1 MIMWAYALPGLIILA
16 ILLTPFRVT
25 RYGRLLNLLTLAHA
39 VITLSLTIF
48 ALSSLSLPQFY
59 LSGRYLFID
68 SLSVYEVLIASFVF
82 LLAALYAQ
90 GYVRSLLR
98 AREINRENLK
108 LFYGAFNLLLVV
120 IVFAFFANNLA
131 LFWIL
136 VELTTIISA
145 ILIVTL
151 NAKEN
156 ILAALKYV
164 FTASSAMLFSFIGI
178 LLVFAMTKQVLGAG
192 TLNWNELLAQASAL
206 PSPLFTLAF
215 VLMFVGFAAK
225 AGIAPFHTWL
235 PPAHAKAPSVVS
247 TLLSAV
253 LLNIGIYGILRIY
266 SIAHQTASVR
276 AASLTLI
283 VFGIFTMGVA
293 AFSMLSR
300 ENIKK
305 LIAFSSIE
313 HMGMMIIG
321 IGLGT
326 PLALFGVLFYT
337 LGHSLIK
344 SLLFFSSGILHRQ
357 FGSDKF
363 YDMKNVFKSQPLAAA
378 GVIMGGTAIIG
389 TPVFPLFS
397 AKLSILIGLGEVSG
411 WLLFLVLL
419 LILIVA
425 ASFAIF
431 IVRTCCQTSDT
442 EAARQYQAPWNMKL
456 PVVVLMALIVALGL
470 FVPRGLSGMLN
481 DIVTSLGL

>member
-1 MIMWAYALPGLIILA
+1 MILWGYALPGLIILL
-16 ILLTPFRVT
+16 ILLTPFQLR
-25 RYGRLLNLLTLAHA
+25 RYGRFLNILTLIHA
-39 VITLSLTIF
+39 LICITLTVF
-48 ALSSLSLPQFY
+48 VMSSLSLPQYY
-59 LSGRYLFID
+59 LSSRYLFID
-68 SLSVYEVLIASFVF
+68 SLSIYEVLIASFVF

-90 GYVRSLLR
+90 GYVRNLLR
-98 AREINRENLK
+98 AGEINRENLK
-108 LFYGAFNLLLVV
+108 LFYGAFNLLLLVV
-120 IVFAFFANNLA
+120 VFAFFANNLA

-178 LLVFAMTKQVLGAG
+178 LIVFAMTRLIQGIG
-192 TLNWNELLAQASAL
+192 TLNWNELMVQARIL
-206 PSPLFTLAF
+206 PSSLFTLAF

-253 LLNIGIYGILRIY
+253 LLNVGVYGILRIY
-266 SIAHQTASVR
+266 AIANQTASAKAV
-276 AASLTLI
+276 SITLI
-283 VFGIFTMGVA
+283 AFGVITVGVA

-313 HMGMMIIG
+313 HMGVLIIG
-321 IGLGT
+321 IGLGK
-326 PLALFGVLFYT
+326 PAVLSGVLLYIM
-337 LGHSLIK
+337 GHSLIK
-344 SLLFFSSGILHRQ
+344 SLLFFSAGILHRQ
-357 FGSDKF
+357 FGSDKY
-363 YDMKNVFKSQPLAAA
+363 YDMKNVLKVQPLAAT

-389 TPVFPLFS
+389 TPVFPLFF
-397 AKLSILIGLGEVSG
+397 AKLSILTGLGEFSK
-411 WLLFLVLL
+411 WLLFLLLL

-425 ASFAIF
+425 ASFALF
-431 IVRTCCQTSDT
+431 IVRTCCQESEETP
-442 EAARQYQAPWNMKL
+442 RPYQAPWNMKL
-456 PVVVLMALIVALGL
+456 PIVVLLVMIVALGL
-470 FVPRGLSGMLN
+470 FIPQGLSGMLN
-481 DIVTSLGL
+481 NIVKSLGL

>member
-1 MIMWAYALPGLIILA
+1 MMWAYALPGLLVLIIL
-16 ILLTPFRVT
+16 LLPLRME
-25 RYGRLLNLLTLAHA
+25 RYGRFLNFLTLAHA
-39 VITLSLTIF
+39 TTCLALTIF
-48 ALSSLSLPQFY
+48 ALGSVSKPQYY
-59 LSGRYLFID
+59 LSGQYLATNAL
-68 SLSVYEVLIASFVF
+68 SLYEVLIASFIF
-82 LLAALYAQ
+82 LLAAFYAR

-98 AREINRENLK
+98 AGEITRENVQ
-108 LFYGAFNLLLVV
+108 LFYGAFNILLTVV
-120 IVFAFFANNLA
+120 IFAFFANNMA

-136 VELTTIISA
+136 MELTTIISA

-164 FTASSAMLFSFIGI
+164 FTASSAMLFTFIGI
-178 LLVFAMTKQVLGAG
+178 LLIFAMTKQTLGAG
-192 TLNWNELLAQASAL
+192 TLNWNELLAQAKNL

-215 VLMFVGFAAK
+215 IFTFIGFAAK

-253 LLNIGIYGILRIY
+253 LLNVGLYGILRIY
-266 SIAHQTASVR
+266 AIAHQTGSAR
-276 AASLTLI
+276 AASLILI
-283 VFGIFTMGVA
+283 IFGIFTMGVA

-313 HMGMMIIG
+313 HMGMLIIG
-321 IGLGT
+321 IGLGA
-326 PLALFGVLFYT
+326 PAVLFGVLFYI

-344 SLLFFSSGILHRQ
+344 SLLFFSAGILHRQ

-363 YDMKNVFKSQPLAAA
+363 YDMKNVFTAQPLAAA
-378 GVIMGGTAIIG
+378 GLIVGGVAIIG
-389 TPVFPLFS
+389 TPVFPLFF
-397 AKLSILIGLGEVSG
+397 AKLSILTGLGQFSG
-411 WLLFLVLL
+411 WALFLVLL

-425 ASFAIF
+425 SSFAIF
-431 IVRTCCQTSDT
+431 IAKTVCQTS
-442 EAARQYQAPWNMKL
+442 EAGEARQYHAPWSMRL
-456 PVVVLMALIVALGL
+456 PIIVLMALIIALGL
-470 FVPRGLSGMLN
+470 FVPQGFSGMLN
-481 DIVTSLGL
+481 NIVASLGLS